1 MHLHPVLRFLVRF
14 VIRGVLVLLFFGL
27 PAAILYLREV
37 GVGFGLKERVAA
49 ELSGEEFQ
57 TTIGKLTFDPFNGL
71 IADRVEISSRRPPG
85 GNLAKIERLVVSA
98 NISDLLAREF
108 PIDHIQLDDTDVSVP
123 LDAEPGSPRLKLS
136 GVSAQCLFYSNQ
148 MRISYFEGTVQGVR
162 VLLSGL
168 LQNPQSFKTSEG
180 GGGPAGPPHRA
191 AISDWIERF
200 SALKFAAPPEFRA
213 EINGDLA
220 DRSTIEIRP
229 ITLRSGPVSGPN
241 WQIEGIDVDAEY
253 RQGGLTVGRILV
265 RGKEG
270 ELNATADWR
279 DQKISFDVMSSLG
292 LEPFRNLLPK
302 DSPVRHLKFTEP
314 PLAQASGTI
323 ALSSVPAKVD
333 VIGSVELGKFLY
345 RGVKFDSFATDFAV
359 RDNRFFSRGA
369 RLTADGGEFETDA
382 LYEPGSFRVRFEN
395 TIRPTHFAPLLGE
408 KEREFLANMEFR
420 DAPFVQFEMQ
430 GSKPD
435 FAALKGTGLI
445 RLGRTAVR
453 GAWMDK
459 IESKFEIADSAFIYR
474 NFFITRGR
482 GQATGNFIYD
492 IGRREVRLEGVKST
506 LPPVDVL
513 MWVDPK
519 IADAVRPYDFNE
531 PPFVMAS
538 GMVHLKDAD
547 KNNLSLKIDAE
558 DGLNYDLLNRT
569 LKFGRTLA
577 DVDIKAKRVLA
588 NVKNAK
594 LMGGDTSIRANVSID
609 DKDPVFS
616 ADLDVRKVDFAKL
629 TKLYF
634 DYDDSEGA
642 MSGKFHF
649 SARMGEEEKM
659 RGNGSIRV
667 ENGRVFAIPIL
678 GPLSDIINKIIPKA
692 GYQTARLAT
701 ADFRMGDEKI
711 STDNLVVEGSGFSL
725 FGNGDIY
732 FMKDRMDMSVRIN
745 ARGIPGIVLF
755 PVSKLF
761 EYVSTGS
768 VSNPEW
774 KPKIIPRFGN
784 GDQKATP

>member
-1 MHLHPVLRFLVRF
+1 
-14 VIRGVLVLLFFGL
+14 
-27 PAAILYLREV
+27 
-37 GVGFGLKERVAA
+37 
-49 ELSGEEFQ
+49 
-57 TTIGKLTFDPFNGL
+57 
-71 IADRVEISSRRPPG
+71 
-85 GNLAKIERLVVSA
+85 
-98 NISDLLAREF
+98 
-108 PIDHIQLDDTDVSVP
+108 
-123 LDAEPGSPRLKLS
+123 
-136 GVSAQCLFYSNQ
+136 
-148 MRISYFEGTVQGVR
+148 
-162 VLLSGL
+162 
-168 LQNPQSFKTSEG
+168 
-180 GGGPAGPPHRA
+180 
-191 AISDWIERF
+191 
-200 SALKFAAPPEFRA
+200 
-213 EINGDLA
+213 
-220 DRSTIEIRP
+220 
-229 ITLRSGPVSGPN
+229 
-241 WQIEGIDVDAEY
+241 
-253 RQGGLTVGRILV
+253 
-265 RGKEG
+265 
-270 ELNATADWR
+270 
-279 DQKISFDVMSSLG
+279 
-292 LEPFRNLLPK
+292 
-302 DSPVRHLKFTEP
+302 
-314 PLAQASGTI
+314 
-323 ALSSVPAKVD
+323 
-333 VIGSVELGKFLY
+333 
-345 RGVKFDSFATDFAV
+345 
-359 RDNRFFSRGA
+359 
-369 RLTADGGEFETDA
+369 
-382 LYEPGSFRVRFEN
+382 
-395 TIRPTHFAPLLGE
+395 
-408 KEREFLANMEFR
+408 
-420 DAPFVQFEMQ
+420 
-430 GSKPD
+430 
-435 FAALKGTGLI
+435 
-445 RLGRTAVR
+445 
-453 GAWMDK
+453 
-459 IESKFEIADSAFIYR
+459 
-474 NFFITRGR
+474 
-482 GQATGNFIYD
+482 
-492 IGRREVRLEGVKST
+492 
-506 LPPVDVL
+506 
-513 MWVDPK
+513 
-519 IADAVRPYDFNE
+519 
-531 PPFVMAS
+531 
-538 GMVHLKDAD
+538 VHLKDAD

>member
-1 MHLHPVLRFLVRF
+1 VHLHPVPRFLVRF
-14 VIRGVLVLLFFGL
+14 VIRGVLVLLFIGL

-85 GNLAKIERLVVSA
+85 GNLARIERLVVSA
-98 NISDLLAREF
+98 SLSDLLAREF
-108 PIDHIQLDDTDVSVP
+108 PIDHIQLNETDVSVP
-123 LDAEPGSPRLKLS
+123 LDSQPGGPRLNLS
-136 GVSAQCLFYSNQ
+136 GVSAQFLFYSNQ
-148 MRISYFEGTVQGVR
+148 LRISYFEGTVQGVR

-168 LQNPQSFKTSEG
+168 LQNPQSFKTSESKG
-180 GGGPAGPPHRA
+180 GAAGPPHRA
-191 AISDWIERF
+191 ALSEWIERF
-200 SALKFAAPPEFRA
+200 SALDFATPPELRA

-241 WQIEGIDVDAEY
+241 WRIEGIDVDAEY
-253 RQGGLTVGRILV
+253 RQGGLNIGRILV

-270 ELNATADWR
+270 ELNATADLR
-279 DQKISFDVMSSLG
+279 NQNVTFDVMSSLG
-292 LEPFRNLLPK
+292 LEPFQGLLPK
-302 DSPVRHLKFTEP
+302 NSPARHLKFSEP

-323 ALSSVPAKVD
+323 SLATNPPKVD
-333 VIGSVELGKFLY
+333 MIGSVALGKFVY
-345 RGVKFDSFATDFAV
+345 RGVKFDSFTTDFAV
-359 RDNRFFSRGA
+359 RESRIFSRGA
-369 RLTADGGEFETDA
+369 RLTVGDGEFETDV
-382 LYEPGSFRVRFEN
+382 LYEPDSFRVRFEN

-408 KEREFLANMEFR
+408 KEREFLAHMEFR
-420 DAPFVQFEMQ
+420 DAPFVQFELT
-430 GSKPD
+430 GAKPD
-435 FAALKGTGLI
+435 FASIKGSGTL

-474 NFFITRGR
+474 NFFISRGR
-482 GQATGNFIYD
+482 GQATGTFIYD

-506 LPPVDVL
+506 LSPVEVL

-519 IADAVRPYDFNE
+519 IADGVRPYRFRQ
-531 PPFVMAS
+531 PPFVTAN
-538 GMVHLKDAD
+538 GMVHLQDQG
-547 KNNLSLKIDAE
+547 KNNLALKVDSE
-558 DGLNYDLLNRT
+558 DGLDYDLLNRT

-577 DVDIKAKRVLA
+577 DVDVKGKRVLA
-588 NVKNAK
+588 NVKSAR

-616 ADLDVRKVDFAKL
+616 VDLDVRKVDFAKL

-634 DYDDSEGA
+634 DYDDSRGA
-642 MSGKFHF
+642 MSGKFGF
-649 SARMGEEEKM
+649 TARMGEEEKM
-659 RGNGSIRV
+659 RGAGNIRV
-667 ENGRVFAIPIL
+667 EDGHVFAIPIL
-678 GPLSDIINKIIPKA
+678 GPLSDIIDRIIPKA

-711 STDNLVVEGSGFSL
+711 STDNLEIEGSGFSL
-725 FGNGDIY
+725 FGSGDIY

-774 KPKIIPRFGN
+774 KPKIIPRFGA